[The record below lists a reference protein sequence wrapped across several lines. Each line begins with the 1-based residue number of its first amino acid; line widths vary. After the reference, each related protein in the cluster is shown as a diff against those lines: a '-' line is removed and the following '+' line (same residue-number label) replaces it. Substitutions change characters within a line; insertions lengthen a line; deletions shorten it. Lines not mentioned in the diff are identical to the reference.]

1 MFYSKNLPT
10 WERLVRVLAAVAM
23 GSCAAHYWG
32 TPVGYVWAASGII
45 MALTSVVGF
54 CPVCAF
60 AGRRIAAKNKM
71 LKQNLG

>member
-1 MFYSKNLPT
+1 
-10 WERLVRVLAAVAM
+10 M

-54 CPVCAF
+54 CPICAL